1 MPAAA
6 DRAPLAAGGA
16 AATSRCPPIRWLWCA
31 AKQAV
36 ADYAGFNLLQANA
49 KVVGVDEA
57 AEGKG
62 CVLSMKTTK
71 AENAGK

>member
-1 MPAAA
+1 M
-6 DRAPLAAGGA
+6 
-16 AATSRCPPIRWLWCA
+16 
-31 AKQAV
+31 

-71 AENAGK
+71 EENAGK